1 MYSQFFVNKYSEK
14 RQARREKGLICF
26 AVVPVGSCPFAPAC
40 AAKPI
45 IAAGFALIG
54 NRKALFDKIGRFSTV
69 GY

>member
-14 RQARREKGLICF
+14 RQARGEKGLICL
-26 AVVPVGSCPFAPAC
+26 AVAPVGSCPFAPAC

-45 IAAGFALIG
+45 ITADLALIG
-54 NRKALFDKIGRFSTV
+54 DGKALFDKIGRFSTV